1 MDYIEPHAHMVSRT
15 TDDYRTMALS
25 GCVAISEPAF
35 WAGWDRSSADSFEDY
50 FRVLTEFEPARAA
63 QFGIQHYAWLCLNPK
78 EGEDRR
84 LAREVLGRIPKFLDC
99 PNVLGI
105 GETGLN
111 RNTLLELETF
121 QDHVALAIEHGKMI
135 LVHTPHLED
144 KYKGT
149 KLILR
154 ALASFQT
161 LDPRRVLIDHAEE
174 HTVGMIREA
183 GFRCGLTLYPNT
195 KVSLARAADIV
206 EMHGPEGIYV
216 DSACDWGHSVPL
228 AVPQFVLEM
237 RRRGH
242 SEGTIRRVVYGNPL
256 EFFSQAPNFTLR
268 RVAGEAMT
276 EGGMEAGDAD

>member
-1 MDYIEPHAHMVSRT
+1 MEYIEPHAHMVSRT
-15 TDDYRTMALS
+15 TDDYRMMALS

-35 WAGWDRSSADSFEDY
+35 WAGWDRTSADSFEDY

-63 QFGIQHYAWLCLNPK
+63 QFGIQHYTWLCLNPK
-78 EGEDRR
+78 EGENRALTRDV
-84 LAREVLGRIPKFLDC
+84 LARIPKFLNC

-121 QDHVALAIEHGKMI
+121 KDHVSLALEHGKMI
-135 LVHTPHLED
+135 LIHTPHLED

-154 ALASFQT
+154 ALAAFPN
-161 LDPRRVLIDHAEE
+161 LDPQRVLIDHAEE
-174 HTVGMIREA
+174 HTVEMIRDS

-195 KVSLARAADIV
+195 KVSSSRAADIL
-206 EMHGPEGIYV
+206 EMHGTEGIYV
-216 DSACDWGHSVPL
+216 NSACDWGYSVPL

-242 SEGTIRRVVYGNPL
+242 TEAAVHQVVFQNPL
-256 EFFSQAPNFTLR
+256 SFFSQAPNFRLKRDAIHPTARL
-268 RVAGEAMT
+268 T
-276 EGGMEAGDAD
+276 ELQNAD